1 MNFALAALIMVFA
14 GVLLLRLAGRKSIS
28 QMTLA
33 ETVVMISIGSIIVK
47 PIVEQ
52 SVWKTVVAAGIFVA
66 ALVFMEIVQLKFNA
80 VEKFITGK
88 SKVIIQDGI
97 IDIHQL
103 KKLRISVDEL
113 EMRIRISGIS
123 KLENIK
129 TATLEPNGQIGY
141 ELTDEAKP
149 LTVGEFKRL
158 MGLTTQNPITDQT
171 PPGELFS
178 ELVNGVHKK
187 HHPSKLK

>member
-1 MNFALAALIMVFA
+1 MNFALAAIIMVFA
-14 GVLLLRLAGRKSIS
+14 GVLILRLAGRKSIS
-28 QMTLA
+28 QMSLA
-33 ETVVMISIGSIIVK
+33 ETVVMISIGSLIVK

-66 ALVFMEIVQLKFNA
+66 ALIFMEYMQLQFN
-80 VEKFITGK
+80 VIEKLITGK

-97 IDIHQL
+97 IDVQQMR
-103 KKLRISVDEL
+103 KLRITVDEL
-113 EMRIRISGIS
+113 EMRIRIAGIS
-123 KLENIK
+123 KIENIK

-158 MGLTTQNPITDQT
+158 MGLTAQNPIADQT
-171 PPGELFS
+171 PPGDLFA
-178 ELVNGVHKK
+178 ELVNGEHKK
-187 HHPSKLK
+187 PHPTKLK

>member
-66 ALVFMEIVQLKFNA
+66 ALIFMEVVQLKFNA

-113 EMRIRISGIS
+113 EMRIRISGIN
-123 KLENIK
+123 KIENIK

-158 MGLTTQNPITDQT
+158 MGLTAQNPIADQT
-171 PPGELFS
+171 PPGELFA
-178 ELVNGVHKK
+178 ELVNGEHKNP
-187 HHPSKLK
+187 HPSKLK

>member
-1 MNFALAALIMVFA
+1 MNFALASVIMVFA
-14 GVLLLRLAGRKSIS
+14 GVLLLRVAGRKSIS

-66 ALVFMEIVQLKFNA
+66 ALLFMEIMQVKFNA
-80 VEKFITGK
+80 VEKFIMGK
-88 SKVIIQDGI
+88 SKVIIQNGV
-97 IDIHQL
+97 IDIKQL
-103 KKLRISVDEL
+103 RKLRISVDEL
-113 EMRIRISGIS
+113 EMRIRITGIS
-123 KLENIK
+123 KIADIK
-129 TATLEPNGQIGY
+129 TATLEANGQIGY

-158 MGLTTQNPITDQT
+158 MGLTIQNPIPDQT

-178 ELVNGVHKK
+178 ELINGVHQKQ
-187 HHPSKLK
+187 HPSKLK